1 MQEEPLGSRGV
12 SGSTQDWS
20 WYKMHGHIMIL
31 SKARLRH
38 YDGAWVGIGR
48 PPISLYRM
56 PPTSSDAKNKNWS
69 HQAFFRFCSCFVWLL
84 LCPRYLRSQI
94 SSSGSG
100 EEAPTLSG
108 QNCPQWPTDK
118 MGEHSNQANFTLVL
132 PSPSPVVDQLSQ
144 LMF

>member
-56 PPTSSDAKNKNWS
+56 PSTSSDAKNKNWS
-69 HQAFFRFCSCFVWLL
+69 HQAFFSCFVCFL
-84 LCPRYLRSQI
+84 LCPRYLRS
-94 SSSGSG
+94 SGSG
-100 EEAPTLSG
+100 EEADAPTLSG
-108 QNCPQWPTDK
+108 QNCPHWPTDK

-132 PSPSPVVDQLSQ
+132 HSPVADQLSQ
-144 LMF
+144 LMFQI